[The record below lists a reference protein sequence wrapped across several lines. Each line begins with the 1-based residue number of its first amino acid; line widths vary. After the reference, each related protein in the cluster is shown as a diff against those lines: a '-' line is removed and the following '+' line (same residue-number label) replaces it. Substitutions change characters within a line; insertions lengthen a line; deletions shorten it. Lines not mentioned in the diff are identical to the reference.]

1 MSGAGGINGLLPGR
15 EEVEA
20 LLEETGLAE
29 FTYDVFKRWLEAGK
43 GSLSAEEWS
52 SRSRILGMLAQKG
65 LFGRKFLV
73 DGQWIGVGPGKVEE
87 PPSRNVEFYV
97 AFR

>member
-1 MSGAGGINGLLPGR
+1 MI
-15 EEVEA
+15 
-20 LLEETGLAE
+20 
-29 FTYDVFKRWLEAGK
+29 
-43 GSLSAEEWS
+43 
-52 SRSRILGMLAQKG
+52 AQKG

-73 DGQWIGVGPGKVEE
+73 DGQWIGVGLGKVEE